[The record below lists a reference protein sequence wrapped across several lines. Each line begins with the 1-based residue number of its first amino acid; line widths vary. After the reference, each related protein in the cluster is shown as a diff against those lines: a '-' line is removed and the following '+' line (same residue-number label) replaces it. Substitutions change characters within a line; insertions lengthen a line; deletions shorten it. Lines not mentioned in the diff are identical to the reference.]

1 MSHGSVKMDKDEI
14 ALLDEL
20 VTRRRSIR
28 KYQSEMPPE
37 EWIEMMIHCAT
48 QAPSP
53 SNTQPVRF
61 LKIGSKKIKEDLHDS
76 MVSGRR
82 YFLEALEKNGGPK
95 RLKNWI
101 NSYYRFSEF
110 MFRAPLLFAAGTV
123 KSTSGFSR
131 KLFEAGLLEKY
142 DRKDLD
148 ITLGLALKGFILK
161 GEALGLGSCILTAPL
176 VFIYN
181 VEKILGTE
189 DIDIRCFITVGFPDE
204 VPGPIER
211 KSVMEIYREV

>member
-1 MSHGSVKMDKDEI
+1 MDKDTKSP
-14 ALLDEL
+14 LDVLIEQ
-20 VTRRRSIR
+20 RRSIR
-28 KYQSEMPPE
+28 KYKADIPPE
-37 EWIEMMIHCAT
+37 EWIEMMIHCAA

-53 SNTQPVRF
+53 SNTQPIRF
-61 LKIGSKKIKEDLHDS
+61 LKIGSEKIKEALYES
-76 MVSGRR
+76 MVSGREH
-82 YFLEALEKNGGPK
+82 FLKALDECCGPK

-110 MFRAPLLFAAGTV
+110 MFNSPLLFAAGTV
-123 KSTSGFSR
+123 RSVTGFSR
-131 KLFEAGLLEKY
+131 KLFDAGLLERY

-176 VFIYN
+176 VFVSD

-189 DIDIRCFITVGFPDE
+189 DLDIRCLITVGFPDE
-204 VPGPIER
+204 VPDPIER
-211 KSVMEIYREV
+211 KSVREVYKEV

>member
-14 ALLDEL
+14 TSLDEL

-28 KYQSEMPPE
+28 KYKPEMPPE
-37 EWIEMMIHCAT
+37 KWIEMMIHCAT

-53 SNTQPVRF
+53 SNIQPVRF
-61 LKIGSKKIKEDLHDS
+61 LKITSKKIKEDLHDS
-76 MVSGRR
+76 MVSGRLH
-82 YFLEALEKNGGPK
+82 FLKALEKRGGQK
-95 RLKNWI
+95 KLKNWI

-110 MFRAPLLFAAGTV
+110 MFKAPLLFAAGTV
-123 KSTSGFSR
+123 KSTTGFSR
-131 KLFEAGLLEKY
+131 TLFEAGLLERY

-148 ITLGLALKGFILK
+148 ITMGLALKGFILK
-161 GEALGLGSCILTAPL
+161 GEALGLGSCTLTAPL

-204 VPGPIER
+204 VPGSIER
-211 KSVMEIYREV
+211 KSVMEVYREV

>member
-14 ALLDEL
+14 TSLDEL

-28 KYQSEMPPE
+28 KYKSEMPSE

-61 LKIGSKKIKEDLHDS
+61 LKIRSKKIKEDLHDS

-82 YFLEALEKNGGPK
+82 HFLKSLEKSGGPK
-95 RLKNWI
+95 KLKNWI

-123 KSTSGFSR
+123 KSTTGFSR
-131 KLFEAGLLEKY
+131 TLFEAGLLERY
-142 DRKDLD
+142 DREDLD

-176 VFIYN
+176 VFISN
-181 VEKILGTE
+181 LGKIIGTE
-189 DIDIRCFITVGFPDE
+189 DVDIRCFITVGFPDE

-211 KSVMEIYREV
+211 KSVKEIYREV